1 MKAWLSLE
9 AVDFYVQDKTLI
21 EGVSLSVHEGDVI
34 SLIGPNGAGKS
45 TLIKLMLGLLKP
57 TKGSAKKHPNALVGY
72 VPQKF
77 AVPAIL
83 PLTVQDLLKQA
94 HPTRLTHAQKQTV
107 IELFFLTSLL
117 KQQVAALS
125 GGELQRVLL
134 AKALLDKPDVLVLDE
149 PMQGLDPD
157 AQTLLYQRIDA
168 LPDFLKCA
176 MLVVSHDLHWVMK
189 GTKEVVCL
197 NKHICCQGKPAQIA
211 QDANFI
217 ALFGQHTHQTP
228 YIHQHDHCSHLS

>member
-1 MKAWLSLE
+1 MKSLLSLE
-9 AVDFYVQDKTLI
+9 AVDYCVQDKTLI
-21 EGVSLSVHEGDVI
+21 EGVSLSVYEDTVI

-57 TKGSAKKHPNALVGY
+57 TKGIVKKDPSALIGY

-94 HPTRLTHAQKQTV
+94 HPERLSSTQKQTV
-107 IELFFLTSLL
+107 IELFFLTKLL
-117 KQQVAALS
+117 KRQVAALS

-134 AKALLDKPDVLVLDE
+134 AKALLYRPNVLVLDE

-157 AQTLLYQRIDA
+157 AQTLLYQLIDE
-168 LPDFLKCA
+168 LPNFLRCA

-197 NKHICCQGKPAQIA
+197 NTHICCQGKPAQIA
-211 QDANFI
+211 QDAEFI
-217 ALFGQHTHQTP
+217 ALFGHHSHQSP